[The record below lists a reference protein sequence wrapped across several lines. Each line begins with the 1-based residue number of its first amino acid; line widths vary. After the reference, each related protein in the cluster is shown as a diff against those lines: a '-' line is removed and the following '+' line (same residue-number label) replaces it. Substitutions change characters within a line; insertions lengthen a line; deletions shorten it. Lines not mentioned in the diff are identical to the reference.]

1 MEKKV
6 VEHEIE
12 LIDIIE
18 AYASQFRPRPYSLD
32 PNSKEYEYK
41 VPEVGEYIDW
51 WDTDAV
57 KHGICWEHIYQELI
71 DRKYL
76 SGYLWLPSRT
86 KDDFGR

>member
-32 PNSKEYEYK
+32 PSADNYK
-41 VPEVGEYIDW
+41 APEVGEYIDW
-51 WDTDAV
+51 WDGDTV
-57 KHGICWEHIYQELI
+57 EHGHCWKAI
-71 DRKYL
+71 DEVMNDKKYFI
-76 SGYLWLPSRT
+76 GYLWLPSRT